1 VATLGLSRRSS
12 QLRHKTLDL
21 QGKLLDELIDRST
34 RGATMTLDTTT
45 IRVDMHCHSIAS
57 QVSKL
62 GVQRA
67 LGLPECA
74 TPSEEVYALAKRR
87 GMDFV
92 TITDHDTIAGVLQIA
107 DRPDVFVSE
116 ELTAH
121 FRGEPQAVHVLCYGI
136 TPEDHDWLQAHSGD
150 VELCAAYL
158 YEREIACALAHP
170 YYNVG
175 APLTARH
182 RRRLAEL
189 FGVWEVRNGAR
200 ARELNLPAATYV
212 ATRDCIGIG
221 GSDDHA
227 GIDIGRTFTASPA
240 AATPAEFLAHMRAGR
255 VSAHGK
261 QGSAA
266 KWAHAA
272 IALAARSLG
281 SAVLGD
287 DTSEDV
293 NAASDGDAAVGKNA
307 ASRPDPRTVLNMVQR
322 LLREGDARHGTTGA
336 DLSPADA
343 RCLLRA
349 WLSAVELDHLD
360 THPGTGERGLI
371 ELMQADDFSHS
382 SLFRRACRLHERKLR
397 TAVEVAIR
405 AATGEAG
412 VLAAA
417 EGLFESCIAA
427 IPYAPAVAFLANER
441 AKLNGRSSDDGETRV
456 AILADGIGSMH
467 GVTRTIEEIRQRGV
481 PGFEIEVVGT
491 DPEVDLRLPAV
502 AEIDV
507 PYYPGLS
514 IGVPSLPAA
523 VQLLAD
529 GGFDAIHVCSP
540 GPAGIA
546 GVLVARALG
555 LPLVGSYHTEL
566 TAYADLRSGQHHIAD
581 AMNLAVGAFYD
592 ACDVVLSPS
601 LASDGALAGIGMPAE
616 KVLRWDRGVDTARFD
631 PSLRGTRLLAQRRLE
646 VLYSGRITREKGAE
660 LLADAFLRAHERDPR
675 LHLVLAGGGPEQEQ
689 LAERLGAHA
698 TFLGWLSGAELAR
711 TYANADLFL
720 FPSATD
726 TFGQVILEAQ
736 ASGLPVVAVAEGGPL
751 SLIEDRVTGLLC
763 EASAPALADA
773 VLELAASPLLRESLS
788 RAALTAVRERTW
800 ERALERLGEGY
811 RQVVSPAAIAD
822 REDLGAR
829 AA

>member
-1 VATLGLSRRSS
+1 
-12 QLRHKTLDL
+12 
-21 QGKLLDELIDRST
+21 
-34 RGATMTLDTTT
+34 MTLDTTT
-45 IRVDMHCHSIAS
+45 TTTRVDMHCHSTAS

-74 TPSEEVYALAKRR
+74 TPPEEVYALAKRR

-92 TITDHDTIAGVLQIA
+92 TITDHDTIDGVLQIA

-136 TPEDHDWLQAHSGD
+136 TPEDHSWLQANSGD

-158 YEREIACALAHP
+158 HEREIACALAHP
-170 YYNVG
+170 YYNVS

-189 FGVWEVRNGAR
+189 FGVWETRNGAR

-227 GIDIGRTFTASPA
+227 GVDIGRTFTAAPA
-240 AATPAEFLAHMRAGR
+240 AATPAEFLAHLRAGR

-281 SAVLGD
+281 PAPEGG
-287 DTSEDV
+287 
-293 NAASDGDAAVGKNA
+293 AS
-307 ASRPDPRTVLNMVQR
+307 ASRPDPGTVLNMVQR
-322 LLREGDARHGTTGA
+322 LLREGDTRHGATSGEMP
-336 DLSPADA
+336 LSPADA

-360 THPGTGERGLI
+360 ERGLI
-371 ELMQADDFSHS
+371 ELMQAEDFSHS
-382 SLFRRACRLHERKLR
+382 GLFRRACRLHERKLR
-397 TAVEVAIR
+397 AAVDVAVR
-405 AATGEAG
+405 AATGEAE
-412 VLAAA
+412 VLTAAK
-417 EGLFESCIAA
+417 GLFESCIAA

-441 AKLNGRSSDDGETRV
+441 AKLDGRSIDDDGGETPRV

-555 LPLVGSYHTEL
+555 LPLLGSYHTEL
-566 TAYADLRSGQHHIAD
+566 TAYAGLRSGAQHVTD
-581 AMNLAVGAFYD
+581 AMALAVGAFYN

-601 LASDGALAGIGMPAE
+601 SASDAALAGIGMGAE
-616 KVLRWDRGVDTARFD
+616 KIMRWDRGVDTARFD
-631 PSLRGTRLLAQRRLE
+631 PSLRGTRLLEPRKLE
-646 VLYSGRITREKGAE
+646 VLYSGRITREKGSE
-660 LLADAFLRAHERDPR
+660 LLAEAFLLAREQDPR

-736 ASGLPVVAVAEGGPL
+736 ASGLPVIAVAEGGPL

-788 RAALTAVRERTW
+788 RAALSAVRERTW

-811 RQVVSPAAIAD
+811 RRVVATEAGAVGAGAVTANEIAA
-822 REDLGAR
+822 DLNAR
-829 AA
+829 ALESIETAHAA

>member
-1 VATLGLSRRSS
+1 
-12 QLRHKTLDL
+12 
-21 QGKLLDELIDRST
+21 
-34 RGATMTLDTTT
+34 
-45 IRVDMHCHSIAS
+45 
-57 QVSKL
+57 
-62 GVQRA
+62 
-67 LGLPECA
+67 
-74 TPSEEVYALAKRR
+74 
-87 GMDFV
+87 
-92 TITDHDTIAGVLQIA
+92 
-107 DRPDVFVSE
+107 
-116 ELTAH
+116 
-121 FRGEPQAVHVLCYGI
+121 
-136 TPEDHDWLQAHSGD
+136 
-150 VELCAAYL
+150 
-158 YEREIACALAHP
+158 
-170 YYNVG
+170 
-175 APLTARH
+175 
-182 RRRLAEL
+182 
-189 FGVWEVRNGAR
+189 
-200 ARELNLPAATYV
+200 
-212 ATRDCIGIG
+212 
-221 GSDDHA
+221 
-227 GIDIGRTFTASPA
+227 
-240 AATPAEFLAHMRAGR
+240 
-255 VSAHGK
+255 
-261 QGSAA
+261 
-266 KWAHAA
+266 
-272 IALAARSLG
+272 
-281 SAVLGD
+281 
-287 DTSEDV
+287 
-293 NAASDGDAAVGKNA
+293 
-307 ASRPDPRTVLNMVQR
+307 MVQR
-322 LLREGDARHGTTGA
+322 LLREGDARHGANGA

-360 THPGTGERGLI
+360 ERGLI

-382 SLFRRACRLHERKLR
+382 GLFRRACRLHERKLR
-397 TAVEVAIR
+397 AAVDVAVR
-405 AATGEAG
+405 AATGEAE

-441 AKLNGRSSDDGETRV
+441 AKLDGRAGDDGETPRV

-514 IGVPSLPAA
+514 IGVPSLPAT

-566 TAYADLRSGQHHIAD
+566 TAYAGLRSGQQHVTD
-581 AMNLAVGAFYD
+581 AMALAVGAFYN

-601 LASDGALAGIGMPAE
+601 SASDAALAGIGMTA
-616 KVLRWDRGVDTARFD
+616 KKILRWDRGVDTARFD
-631 PSLRGTRLLAQRRLE
+631 PSLRGTRLLPQRRLE

-660 LLADAFLRAHERDPR
+660 LLADAFLLAREQEPR
-675 LHLVLAGGGPEQEQ
+675 LQLVLAGGGPEQEQ

-763 EASAPALADA
+763 EASAPALAEA
-773 VLELAASPLLRESLS
+773 VLELVASPLLRESLS
-788 RAALTAVRERTW
+788 RAALAGVRERTW
-800 ERALERLGEGY
+800 ERALSRLGEGY
-811 RQVVSPAAIAD
+811 GRVVSPEPGDGAAATGAD
-822 REDLGAR
+822 GADLSAR
-829 AA
+829 AAESIETAHAA

>member
-1 VATLGLSRRSS
+1 MTSSTTRVDPQDSAASPLNPEDTSGSR
-12 QLRHKTLDL
+12 
-21 QGKLLDELIDRST
+21 
-34 RGATMTLDTTT
+34 AATLDTPDAPAT
-45 IRVDMHCHSIAS
+45 RVDLHCHSTAS

-74 TPSEEVYALAKRR
+74 TPPEEVYALAKRR

-92 TITDHDTIAGVLQIA
+92 TITDHDTIDGVLSIA
-107 DRPDVFVSE
+107 ERPDVFVSE

-136 TPEDHDWLQAHSGD
+136 TLEDHEWLQDHSSD
-150 VELCAAYL
+150 IELCAAYL

-170 YYNVG
+170 YYNVS

-189 FGVWEVRNGAR
+189 FPVWETRNGAR
-200 ARELNLPAATYV
+200 ARELNRPAATYV
-212 ATRDCIGIG
+212 ATRDSIGIG

-227 GIDIGRTFTASPA
+227 GIDIGRTFTEAPPA
-240 AATPAEFLAHMRAGR
+240 RTPQEFLAHMRLGR
-255 VSAHGK
+255 VLPRGK

-272 IALAARSLG
+272 IAIAARSLG
-281 SAVLGD
+281 PAD
-287 DTSEDV
+287 DLDRPAGNQAGSQDSP
-293 NAASDGDAAVGKNA
+293 A
-307 ASRPDPRTVLNMVQR
+307 RPDPRTVLNMVQR
-322 LLREGDARHGTTGA
+322 LLREGDARHGATGG
-336 DLSPADA
+336 DLTPTDA
-343 RCLLRA
+343 RCLLHA

-360 THPGTGERGLI
+360 TQTGTLHEGGQAGERGLI
-371 ELMQADDFSHS
+371 AHMQSEDFSHS
-382 SLFRRACRLHERKLR
+382 DLYRRACRLHERKLR
-397 TAVEVAIR
+397 SAVETAVR
-405 AATGEAG
+405 AATGEAE
-412 VLAAA
+412 VLTAA

-427 IPYAPAVAFLANER
+427 IPYAPATAFLANER
-441 AKLNGRSSDDGETRV
+441 AKLDGRSGDDGEMPRV

-481 PGFEIEVVGT
+481 PGFEIEIVGT
-491 DPEVDLRLPAV
+491 DPEVDRRLSSV

-507 PYYPGLS
+507 PYYPGLQ

-523 VQLLAD
+523 VQTLAD
-529 GGFDAIHVCSP
+529 GAFDAIHVCSP

-546 GVLVARALG
+546 GALLARALS
-555 LPLVGSYHTEL
+555 LPLIGSYHTEL
-566 TAYADLRSGQHHIAD
+566 TAYAGLRSGDSHVASTM
-581 AMNLAVGAFYD
+581 ALAVSAFYS
-592 ACDVVLSPS
+592 ACDIVLSPS
-601 LASDGALAGIGMPAE
+601 PSSDAALAGIGMPAH
-616 KVLRWDRGVDTARFD
+616 KVLRWDRGVDTSRFD
-631 PSLRGTRLLAQRRLE
+631 PSLRDPTLLPQGKLN
-646 VLYSGRITREKGAE
+646 VLYSGRITREKGVD
-660 LLADAFLRAHERDPR
+660 LLADAFLLARTREPR
-675 LHLVLAGGGPEQEQ
+675 LHLVLAGGGPEQER

-698 TFLGWLSGAELAR
+698 TFLGWLSGEELAR
-711 TYANADLFL
+711 AYASADMFL

-763 EASAPALADA
+763 PADAPALADA
-773 VLELAASPLLRESLS
+773 LLELASSPLLRGSLS
-788 RAALTAVRERTW
+788 RAALHSVRQRTW
-800 ERALERLGEGY
+800 ERALQRLAEGY
-811 RQVVSPAAIAD
+811 RRALSPDAAEIS
-822 REDLGAR
+822 AR

>member
-1 VATLGLSRRSS
+1 
-12 QLRHKTLDL
+12 
-21 QGKLLDELIDRST
+21 
-34 RGATMTLDTTT
+34 MTLDTTAPT
-45 IRVDMHCHSIAS
+45 TTRVDMHCHSTAS

-74 TPSEEVYALAKRR
+74 TPPEEVYELAKRR

-92 TITDHDTIAGVLQIA
+92 TITDHDTIDGVLSIA

-136 TPEDHDWLQAHSGD
+136 TPADHEWLQTNAGD

-158 YEREIACALAHP
+158 HEREIACALAHP
-170 YYNVG
+170 YYNVS

-189 FGVWEVRNGAR
+189 FGVWETRNGAR

-212 ATRDCIGIG
+212 ATRDSIGIG

-227 GIDIGRTFTASPA
+227 GVDIGRTFTAAPA
-240 AATPAEFLAHMRAGR
+240 AATPAEFLAHLRAGR

-281 SAVLGD
+281 PAGRDDGLGASMGGNAAAGRD
-287 DTSEDV
+287 ATAGV
-293 NAASDGDAAVGKNA
+293 NATMDGNAAAGRDA

-322 LLREGDARHGTTGA
+322 LLREGDARHGATGA
-336 DLSPADA
+336 DLAPADA

-360 THPGTGERGLI
+360 ERGLI
-371 ELMQADDFSHS
+371 ELMQAEDFSHS
-382 SLFRRACRLHERKLR
+382 GLFRRACRLHERKLR
-397 TAVEVAIR
+397 AAVDVAVR
-405 AATGEAG
+405 AATGEAE

-417 EGLFESCIAA
+417 EGLFESCSAA

-441 AKLNGRSSDDGETRV
+441 AKLDGRSIDDDDGETPRV
-456 AILADGIGSMH
+456 AILADGIGSTH

-566 TAYADLRSGQHHIAD
+566 TAYAGLRSGAQHVTD
-581 AMNLAVGAFYD
+581 AMALAVGAFYN

-601 LASDGALAGIGMPAE
+601 SASDTALAGIGMGAE
-616 KVLRWDRGVDTARFD
+616 KIMRWDRGVDTARFD
-631 PSLRGTRLLAQRRLE
+631 PSLRGTRLLEPRRLE

-660 LLADAFLRAHERDPR
+660 LLADAFLLAREQEPR

-736 ASGLPVVAVAEGGPL
+736 ASGLPIVAVAEGGPL

-763 EASAPALADA
+763 EASAPALAEA

-788 RAALTAVRERTW
+788 RAALASVRERTW

-811 RQVVSPAAIAD
+811 ERVVVGEEVAE
-822 REDLGAR
+822 RVEVEVDLDAR

>member
-1 VATLGLSRRSS
+1 
-12 QLRHKTLDL
+12 
-21 QGKLLDELIDRST
+21 
-34 RGATMTLDTTT
+34 
-45 IRVDMHCHSIAS
+45 
-57 QVSKL
+57 
-62 GVQRA
+62 
-67 LGLPECA
+67 
-74 TPSEEVYALAKRR
+74 
-87 GMDFV
+87 MDFV
-92 TITDHDTIAGVLQIA
+92 TITDHDTIDGVLGISA
-107 DRPDVFVSE
+107 RPDVFVSE

-121 FRGEPQAVHVLCYGI
+121 FRDEPQAVHVLCYGI
-136 TPEDHDWLQAHSGD
+136 TPSDHEWLQAHSGD

-189 FGVWEVRNGAR
+189 FGVWEIRNGAR
-200 ARELNLPAATYV
+200 ARELNRPAATYV
-212 ATRDCIGIG
+212 ATRDGIGIG

-227 GIDIGRTFTASPA
+227 GVDIGRTFTEAPA
-240 AATPAEFLAHMRAGR
+240 AATPAEFLAFLRAGQVTAR
-255 VSAHGK
+255 GK

-281 SAVLGD
+281 SVEGQEESA
-287 DTSEDV
+287 
-293 NAASDGDAAVGKNA
+293 
-307 ASRPDPRTVLNMVQR
+307 RPDPRTVLNMMQR
-322 LLREGDARHGTTGA
+322 LLREGDARHGATGV

-349 WLSAVELDHLD
+349 WLAAVELDHLD
-360 THPGTGERGLI
+360 ERGLI
-371 ELMQADDFSHS
+371 DLMQADDFSHS

-397 TAVEVAIR
+397 AAVNIAVS
-405 AATGEAG
+405 AATGEAE

-427 IPYAPAVAFLANER
+427 VPYAPATAFLANEC
-441 AKLNGRSSDDGETRV
+441 AKLDGRSGDDGETPRV

-491 DPEVDLRLPAV
+491 DPEVDLRLSAV

-507 PYYPGLS
+507 PFYPGLQ

-523 VQLLAD
+523 VQTLAD
-529 GGFDAIHVCSP
+529 GDFDAIHVCSP

-566 TAYADLRSGQHHIAD
+566 TAYAGLRSGQRQVAD
-581 AMNLAVGAFYD
+581 AMGLAVSAFYN
-592 ACDVVLSPS
+592 ACDIVLSPS
-601 LASDGALAGIGMPAE
+601 LASDAALAGIGMGAE
-616 KVLRWDRGVDTARFD
+616 KILRWDRGVDTSRFD
-631 PSLRGTRLLAQRRLE
+631 PALHDKGLLAQE
-646 VLYSGRITREKGAE
+646 TINVLYSGRITREKGVD
-660 LLADAFLRAHERDPR
+660 LLAEAFLLARERNPR
-675 LHLVLAGGGPEQEQ
+675 LQLVLAGGGPEEER
-689 LAERLGAHA
+689 LRERLGDAV
-698 TFLGWLSGAELAR
+698 TFLGWLEGTELAR
-711 TYANADLFL
+711 VYACADLFF

-736 ASGLPVVAVAEGGPL
+736 ASGLPVLAVAAGGPL
-751 SLIEDRVTGLLC
+751 SLIEDGVTGLLR
-763 EASAPALADA
+763 EADA
-773 VLELAASPLLRESLS
+773 AVLAGALVELASSPLLLERLS
-788 RAALTAVRERTW
+788 RAALTSVRQRTW
-800 ERALERLGEGY
+800 ERSLERLAGGY
-811 RQVVSPAAIAD
+811 ERVLEVPAPK
-822 REDLGAR
+822 EVAR

>member
-1 VATLGLSRRSS
+1 MTSS
-12 QLRHKTLDL
+12 
-21 QGKLLDELIDRST
+21 
-34 RGATMTLDTTT
+34 T
-45 IRVDMHCHSIAS
+45 IRVDTQDSAASRVDLHCHSTFS
-57 QVSKL
+57 QFSRL

-74 TPSEEVYALAKRR
+74 TPPEEVYALAKRR

-92 TITDHDTIAGVLQIA
+92 TITDHDTIDGALQIA
-107 DRPDVFVSE
+107 ERPDVFVSE
-116 ELTAH
+116 ELTAN

-136 TPEDHDWLQAHSGD
+136 TGEDHEWLQAHSGD

-189 FGVWEVRNGAR
+189 FSVWEIRNGAR
-200 ARELNLPAATYV
+200 ARELNRPAATYV
-212 ATRDCIGIG
+212 ATRDGIGIG

-227 GIDIGRTFTASPA
+227 GVDIGRTFTEAPA
-240 AATPAEFLAHMRAGR
+240 AGTPAEFLAFLRAGQVTAR
-255 VSAHGK
+255 GK

-281 SAVLGD
+281 SVEGQEESA
-287 DTSEDV
+287 
-293 NAASDGDAAVGKNA
+293 
-307 ASRPDPRTVLNMVQR
+307 RPDPRTVLNMMQR
-322 LLREGDARHGTTGA
+322 LLREGDARHGATGV

-360 THPGTGERGLI
+360 ERGLI
-371 ELMQADDFSHS
+371 DLMQADDFSHS

-397 TAVEVAIR
+397 AAVNVAVS
-405 AATGEAG
+405 AATGEAE

-427 IPYAPAVAFLANER
+427 VPYAPATAFLANEC
-441 AKLNGRSSDDGETRV
+441 AKLDGRSGDDGETPRV
-456 AILADGIGSMH
+456 AILADGISSMH

-481 PGFEIEVVGT
+481 PGFEIAVLGT

-523 VQLLAD
+523 VQTLSD
-529 GGFDAIHVCSP
+529 GAFDAIHVCSP

-566 TAYADLRSGQHHIAD
+566 TAYADLRSGQRHVAD
-581 AMNLAVGAFYD
+581 AMGLAVSAFYN
-592 ACDVVLSPS
+592 ACDIVLSPS
-601 LASDGALAGIGMPAE
+601 LASDAALAGIGMGAE
-616 KVLRWDRGVDTARFD
+616 KILRWDRGVDTSRFD
-631 PSLRGTRLLAQRRLE
+631 PALHDESLLAQE
-646 VLYSGRITREKGAE
+646 TINVLYSGRITREKGVD
-660 LLADAFLRAHERDPR
+660 LLADAFLLARERNPR
-675 LHLVLAGGGPEQEQ
+675 LQLVLAGGGPEEER
-689 LAERLGAHA
+689 LRERLGDAA
-698 TFLGWLSGAELAR
+698 TFLGWLEGTELAR
-711 TYANADLFL
+711 VYACADLF
-720 FPSATD
+720 FFASATD

-736 ASGLPVVAVAEGGPL
+736 ASGLPVLAVAAGGPL
-751 SLIEDRVTGLLC
+751 SLIEDGVTGLLR
-763 EASAPALADA
+763 EADA
-773 VLELAASPLLRESLS
+773 SVLAGALVELASSPLL
-788 RAALTAVRERTW
+788 
-800 ERALERLGEGY
+800 LERLSAP
-811 RQVVSPAAIAD
+811 RSP
-822 REDLGAR
+822 R
-829 AA
+829 